1 MGGQACRGSRRCRLG
16 GQLRCLTGG
25 AGKSHVI
32 SDLLVLCA
40 RGYFVFSLP
49 FVVGGGLYDDGR
61 DDLLLGKKRSRAEAG
76 KKTSAPSLSCPEPS
90 WAPSSPPA
98 LFSQC
103 LQFPK
108 PSGLGALHL
117 AGPPSCHAS
126 CLSLLRQKPLWELIS
141 GSFNNQAVW

>member
-1 MGGQACRGSRRCRLG
+1 MESEP
-16 GQLRCLTGG
+16 GG
-25 AGKSHVI
+25 AEPWLQPQ
-32 SDLLVLCA
+32 DPL
-40 RGYFVFSLP
+40 
-49 FVVGGGLYDDGR
+49 D
-61 DDLLLGKKRSRAEAG
+61 
-76 KKTSAPSLSCPEPS
+76 SLSCPEPS
-90 WAPSSPPA
+90 WAPNSPPA